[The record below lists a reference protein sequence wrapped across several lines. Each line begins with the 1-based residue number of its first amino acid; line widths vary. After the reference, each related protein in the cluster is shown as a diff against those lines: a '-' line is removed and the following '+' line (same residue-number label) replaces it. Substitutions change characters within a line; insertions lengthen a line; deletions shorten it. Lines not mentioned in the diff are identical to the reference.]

1 MKDHELSK
9 ACVCVLRAESSLAL
23 GNRGSLKKSVSF
35 DTATPW
41 RVQKTVQCDSKSKF
55 QGQLLNP
62 PPRRSLARRAC
73 VSLPKRHM
81 DETTTRCCGYEGEGD
96 ANVPGK
102 EKVSER
108 ASGMQLGKNHY
119 PKRGEESRGR
129 KREAELREGTI

>member
-9 ACVCVLRAESSLAL
+9 ACVRVLRAESSLAL
-23 GNRGSLKKSVSF
+23 CNRGSLKKIVSL

-62 PPRRSLARRAC
+62 RRAC

-96 ANVPGK
+96 ASVPGK